1 MSAAG
6 VVATAATGISRRS
19 VGLAVFYFTLATI
32 LLVVFGSNVSAG
44 DETVFGLNLGSAPAI
59 RLPDLVV
66 PSGPVIYLM
75 AGVAA
80 FCGALQLTRAVG
92 ARWAVLIT
100 IALVAFVFGF
110 LTWAAAGKSMSLV
123 GIFQTTLYRAVPI
136 TFGALSGVLCERS
149 GVVNIAI
156 EGMLLSGAFVAAVV
170 ASATGNNWLGVIG
183 AVIAGGLLAAVLAV
197 LSIRYRVN
205 QIIAGTVI
213 NIFAVGLTSFISTRV
228 LQQNQALNTPPRFDP
243 IVMPILSDVP
253 ILGPV
258 FFSGNFFTYAVLVLV
273 VVIHFALF
281 YTRYGLRVR
290 SVGEHPRAADTVGIN
305 VQFTR
310 YRNVILGGM
319 VAGLGGAY
327 FTVGSTG
334 AFEREMTGGRGFI
347 GLAAMIFGGWTPI
360 GAFLAS
366 LVFGFAD
373 ALQSRLSI
381 LGIPGAVRVP
391 ADGPVHHDDRR
402 RGGPRGPGADAGRRR
417 HAVRQ
422 GVTLSGVQ
430 PRPRVAAASIA
441 APIVRSIAARSSSS
455 GRRYQVSSPIRR
467 PSGFASGSRM
477 TSDTVRIVP
486 ARTGRPLA
494 RSRIASRNTAAVSI
508 STAR

>member
-1 MSAAG
+1 MSAATAALP
-6 VVATAATGISRRS
+6 ATARISRRAI
-19 VGLAVFYFTLATI
+19 GLAIFYFALAAI
-32 LLVVFGSNVSAG
+32 LVLVFGSGVEAG
-44 DETVFGLNLGSAPAI
+44 EETIFGLNLGSQPAI

-66 PSGPVIYLM
+66 PSGPVLYLM

-92 ARWAVLIT
+92 ARWAILLSIV
-100 IALVAFVFGF
+100 LVAFVFGF

-170 ASATGNNWLGVIG
+170 ASATGSNWLGVIG
-183 AVIAGGLLAAVLAV
+183 AVIAGALLATVLAV
-197 LSIRYRVN
+197 LSIRYRGN

-213 NIFAVGLTSFISTRV
+213 NIFAVGITSFLSTRV
-228 LQQNQALNTPPRFDP
+228 LQQNQDLNTPPRFEP
-243 IVMPILSDVP
+243 IVVPVLSDIP
-253 ILGPV
+253 IIGPV
-258 FFSGNFFTYAVLVLV
+258 FFSGNFFTYAVFALVI
-273 VVIHFALF
+273 VIHFALF

-327 FTVGSTG
+327 FTVGATG
-334 AFEREMTGGRGFI
+334 TFEREMTAGRGFI
-347 GLAAMIFGGWTPI
+347 GLAAMIFGAWHPV
-360 GAFLAS
+360 GAFLAA

-373 ALQSRLSI
+373 TTQSLLNVLGVAVPPQLLASI
-381 LGIPGAVRVP
+381 PYLVTIIVVAGVVGRV
-391 ADGPVHHDDRR
+391 
-402 RGGPRGPGADAGRRR
+402 RGPASAGLPYE
-417 HAVRQ
+417 Q
-422 GVTLSGVQ
+422 G
-430 PRPRVAAASIA
+430 
-441 APIVRSIAARSSSS
+441 
-455 GRRYQVSSPIRR
+455 
-467 PSGFASGSRM
+467 
-477 TSDTVRIVP
+477 
-486 ARTGRPLA
+486 
-494 RSRIASRNTAAVSI
+494 
-508 STAR
+508 

>member
-1 MSAAG
+1 MSAA
-6 VVATAATGISRRS
+6 TALMTVPRGINRRAI
-19 VGLAVFYFTLATI
+19 GLAVFYFGLAAV
-32 LLVVFGSNVSAG
+32 LVLVLGRGIDPG
-44 DETVFGLNLGSAPAI
+44 DESIFGLNLGAAPAI

-66 PSGPVIYLM
+66 PSGPVVYLM
-75 AGVAA
+75 AGVCA

-92 ARWAVLIT
+92 ARWAILIT
-100 IALVAFVFGF
+100 VAMIAFVFGF
-110 LTWAAAGKSMSLV
+110 LTWVAAGKSMSLV
-123 GIFQTTLYRAVPI
+123 GIFQTTVYRAVPI

-170 ASATGNNWLGVIG
+170 ASATGNNWFGVVG
-183 AVIAGGLLAAVLAV
+183 AVIAGGLLAGVLAV

-213 NIFAVGLTSFISTRV
+213 NIFAVGITSFISTRI

-243 IVMPILSDVP
+243 IVVPILSDIP

-258 FFSGNFFTYAVLVLV
+258 LFSGNFFNYAVFALII
-273 VVIHFALF
+273 VIHFALF

-290 SVGEHPRAADTVGIN
+290 SVGEHPRTADTVGIN
-305 VQFTR
+305 VHFTR

-347 GLAAMIFGGWTPI
+347 GLAAMIFGGWTPV

-381 LGIPGAVRVP
+381 LGSAVPSEFLLMVPYITTIVVVAGLVGRVRMP
-391 ADGPVHHDDRR
+391 AADGTPYVKE
-402 RGGPRGPGADAGRRR
+402 
-417 HAVRQ
+417 
-422 GVTLSGVQ
+422 
-430 PRPRVAAASIA
+430 
-441 APIVRSIAARSSSS
+441 
-455 GRRYQVSSPIRR
+455 
-467 PSGFASGSRM
+467 
-477 TSDTVRIVP
+477 
-486 ARTGRPLA
+486 
-494 RSRIASRNTAAVSI
+494 
-508 STAR
+508 

>member
-1 MSAAG
+1 MAEAAPRR
-6 VVATAATGISRRS
+6 ISRRTIALATFYF
-19 VGLAVFYFTLATI
+19 GLAAI
-32 LLVVFGSNVSAG
+32 LVLVLGRDIAPG
-44 DETVFGLNLGSAPAI
+44 TETSFGLNLGAEPAVK
-59 RLPDLVV
+59 LPDLVV
-66 PSGPVIYLM
+66 PSSPMIYLM
-75 AGVAA
+75 AAVCA
-80 FCGALQLTRAVG
+80 FCGALQLTRAIG
-92 ARWAVLIT
+92 ARWAVLISL
-100 IALVAFVFGF
+100 ALVAFIFGF
-110 LTWAAAGKSMSLV
+110 LTWAAAGSSMSLV
-123 GIFQTTLYRAVPI
+123 GVLQTTVYRAVPI

-170 ASATGNNWLGVIG
+170 GSATGNNWLGVIG
-183 AVIAGGLLAAVLAV
+183 AVIAGALLATVLAV

-213 NIFAVGLTSFISTRV
+213 NIFAVGITSFLSTRV
-228 LQQNQALNTPPRFDP
+228 LQQNQDLNTPPRFDP
-243 IVMPILSDVP
+243 IVVPVLSDIP
-253 ILGPV
+253 IVGPV
-258 FFSGNFFTYAVLVLV
+258 FFSGNFFTYSVFVLI

-305 VQFTR
+305 VVFTR

-334 AFEREMTGGRGFI
+334 NFEREMTAGRGFI

-381 LGIPGAVRVP
+381 LGSQVPSEFLLMVPYITTIVVVAGLVGRVRMP
-391 ADGPVHHDDRR
+391 AADGTPYVKE
-402 RGGPRGPGADAGRRR
+402 
-417 HAVRQ
+417 
-422 GVTLSGVQ
+422 
-430 PRPRVAAASIA
+430 
-441 APIVRSIAARSSSS
+441 
-455 GRRYQVSSPIRR
+455 
-467 PSGFASGSRM
+467 
-477 TSDTVRIVP
+477 
-486 ARTGRPLA
+486 
-494 RSRIASRNTAAVSI
+494 
-508 STAR
+508 